1 LQSTNFNEIFSMKF
15 YPYKRTTIINNLSPS
30 KLFKFLEVMEINHMN
45 LKFCSLSHCVT
56 IMLIIMNFWD
66 CKMFFQEKC
75 TWAQYIFNHLTTII
89 WFSKLIKNCCHTK
102 GFLKT
107 FINLLVN
114 IYNIK
119 VRLWINSIFMIF
131 ITYFSFQT
139 QTISIWYVQ

>member
-30 KLFKFLEVMEINHMN
+30 KLSKFLEVTEINHMN
-45 LKFCSLSHCVT
+45 LKLCSLLHYVT
-56 IMLIIMNFWD
+56 IMLMIINFWN
-66 CKMFFQEKC
+66 CKMFFHLKC
-75 TWAQYIFNHLTTII
+75 TWVQYLFNHLTTINKI
-89 WFSKLIKNCCHTK
+89 FKINKKCCHMK
-102 GFLKT
+102 GFLKS

-119 VRLWINSIFMIF
+119 TQLWINSIFMIF

-139 QTISIWYVQ
+139 QIIFIWYVQ